1 MKQLIIL
8 ILTISLMGCTE
19 NEMEDRE
26 PNYTLSLANST
37 PSLSA
42 NLNSQSINWRYGF
55 QEYQMII
62 GYCNANGVSGTKEPL
77 RILNFELSSDDT
89 SNKFS
94 FTLPKMDTS
103 DPNEVKSVLSKGQKQ
118 LGHSDNQF
126 QFYIRKDGI
135 YYFNSASNQKIEILK
150 TEEIIK
156 EDNQKRMVV
165 WVKIENLELQNETG
179 EKLHLKNGLM
189 VAELYGHIMEN

>member
-1 MKQLIIL
+1 MKRLLIL
-8 ILTISLMGCTE
+8 ILTISLLGCTE
-19 NEMEDRE
+19 DEMEDRE
-26 PNYTLSLANST
+26 PNYALFLAQRT

-55 QEYQMII
+55 QEYQMIM

-77 RILNFELSSDDT
+77 RILSFELSSDDT

-103 DPNEVKSVLSKGQKQ
+103 DPNEVKSVLSIGQKQ

-150 TEEIIK
+150 TEEIIQ
-156 EDNQKRMVV
+156 EGNQKRMIV
-165 WVKIENLELQNETG
+165 WVKIKNLELENSNG
-179 EKLHLKNGLM
+179 DKLHVKNGLM
-189 VAELYGHIMEN
+189 VAELYGHILEN